1 MIGFIEGTILFKED
15 RMLIVNVGG
24 VGYSVSV
31 TNQVSLSMEI
41 GEQHRFWTYL
51 VVREDALDLYA
62 FTERRELEFFK
73 LLIGVSG
80 IGPKS
85 ALNVLSLADVDTL
98 LHAIGGGDGAYLTK
112 VSGIGK
118 KLGEKIVLEL
128 KDKIEI
134 IPHSKSSTTS
144 AESEALEALEALGY
158 TAKDVRDV
166 VRSAAK
172 EGLSTEEIIRKTLQ
186 TLGSH

>member
-1 MIGFIEGTILFKED
+1 MIGYIEGIILYKED
-15 RMLIVNVGG
+15 RGLIVNVGG
-24 VGYSVSV
+24 VGYLVAV
-31 TNQVSLSMEI
+31 TNQVSLSVEI
-41 GEQHRFWTYL
+41 GERHRFWTHL

-62 FTERRELEFFK
+62 FTERRELEFFR

-98 LHAIGGGDGAYLTK
+98 LHAIEGGDGAYLTK

-128 KDKIEI
+128 KDKIET
-134 IPHSKSSTTS
+134 IPHARSSATS

-158 TAKDVRDV
+158 AAKDVRDV
-166 VRSAAK
+166 VRASAK

-186 TLGSH
+186 VLGSR